1 MTFALLRPRMAAG
14 AHSGKLAAVL
24 AATIALTASATWAT
38 PLLVVDASS
47 GAVLMEQEATKPW
60 YPASLTKL
68 VTVYAALKAVKDKRI
83 SLDTP
88 LVVSA
93 RAAKMPP
100 SKMGFK
106 PGTEVTLD
114 NALKMLMV
122 KSANDLAIVIAEGIS
137 GSVENFAGE
146 MNRVAAGLG
155 MHQSHFVNPNGLH
168 NDEHYSSAKDMALV
182 AMALYRDFPEHEDL
196 YGIGALRLGSQI
208 IPTHNGL
215 IGRYPGA
222 EGMKT
227 GFTCPAGFNVVVSAT
242 RGGRRLIAV
251 VLGYPSA
258 KSRTLKAASLLDISF
273 AGRSSGPPLASLP
286 DVGGSPP
293 NMRSQ
298 VCTANRQEP
307 GEDDY
312 AVPVASNGPSGASD
326 SESSAAFFASDGR
339 SSGATTSSGVSA
351 IAAQMATRPYFEPIP
366 VYLGRAPGYTGP
378 SVGARDARPS
388 PSVGAAVTAAIA
400 ARSKEAAKTE
410 KAEKP
415 VKHARARPS
424 AKPRPEAKPKPAA
437 TPKPDAPKPE
447 ASKGKHAGKGKK
459 KPEKPET

>member
-1 MTFALLRPRMAAG
+1 MAAG
-14 AHSGKLAAVL
+14 ALSTIL
-24 AATIALTASATWAT
+24 AATFALNVSAAQAT

-88 LVVSA
+88 MVVSA

-146 MNRVAAGLG
+146 MNRVAANLG

-168 NDEHYSSAKDMALV
+168 SDEHYSSAKDMALV

-215 IGRYPGA
+215 MGRYPGA

-227 GFTCPAGFNVVVSAT
+227 GFTCPAGFNVVASAT

-258 KSRTLKAASLLDISF
+258 KSRTLKAASMQDISY
-273 AGRSSGPPLASLP
+273 AGRGSGPQLASLP
-286 DVGGSPP
+286 EAGGTPP

-298 VCTANRQEP
+298 ICTANRQEP
-307 GEDDY
+307 SEDDY
-312 AVPVASNGPSGASD
+312 AVPVAANGPSGASD
-326 SESSAAFFASDGR
+326 TESSAAFFASDGR

-366 VYLGRAPGYTGP
+366 VYIGRAPGYSGP
-378 SVGARDARPS
+378 SVGARDARPT

-400 ARSKEAAKTE
+400 ARAKDAARG
-410 KAEKP
+410 EKP
-415 VKHARARPS
+415 AK
-424 AKPRPEAKPKPAA
+424 AKPQAKAKPAAKPK
-437 TPKPDAPKPE
+437 TDAPKTD
-447 ASKGKHAGKGKK
+447 ASKPVAAKAKPPAKGKK
-459 KPEKPET
+459 TLEKPET